1 LIALKNLEGVE
12 EKLLQVFAFPESLE
26 EPEEFPAL
34 EGWEPEEGRG
44 KTEPSPASLFAAITR
59 EDFPDH
65 EEQLSLAYTIR
76 KGREAAKRLEGGT
89 GVEGSSWRL
98 WARKRLLGWEAP
110 PPVPLRELPR
120 NLRLLAE
127 EVLEGERAFLETV
140 ERNLRLVV
148 AVAKRYL
155 AKVPGANLMD
165 LMAEGTLGLMQAAE
179 RFDPTLGYRFSTYAY
194 YWVRKAITR
203 HLTRDHL
210 IYLPEERRRE
220 AASGDEDL
228 AGLQAPLSLEE
239 PLKEVDKLLGETIAE
254 GPDPADK
261 AVEAWCQRTLLQVLR
276 DIGPLHGLVLGLHS
290 GVVGGTPLSLGEV
303 AGLLGISLDQ
313 AERLHKEAKGRLRH
327 LLRVRGLEELAV
339 D

>member
-1 LIALKNLEGVE
+1 MATAESFVNVE
-12 EKLLQVFAFPESLE
+12 EVLFQVFAFPESLE
-26 EPEEFPAL
+26 ESEEFPPL
-34 EGWEPEEGRG
+34 EGWEPEEERG
-44 KTEPSPASLFAAITR
+44 ETRPLPAGLFAAITK

-65 EEQLSLAYTIR
+65 GEQLSLAYAAKR
-76 KGREAAKRLEGGT
+76 GREAAERLGQGT
-89 GVEGSSWRL
+89 GVEGTSWRL
-98 WARKRLLGWEAP
+98 WARKRLLGREAP
-110 PPVPLRELPR
+110 PPTPLKELPR
-120 NLRLLAE
+120 ELRQSVE

-155 AKVPGANLMD
+155 AKVPGANLTD
-165 LMAEGTLGLMQAAE
+165 LIAEGTLGLMRAAE

-210 IYLPEERRRE
+210 VYLPEERRRE
-220 AASGDEDL
+220 AASGDESL

-239 PLKEVDKLLGETIAE
+239 PLKEVDKLLGETIA
-254 GPDPADK
+254 GGLDPADK
-261 AVEAWCQRTLLQVLR
+261 ALETWRQRTLLQALR
-276 DIGPLHGLVLGLHS
+276 EIGPLHGLLLGLHS

-303 AGLLGISLDQ
+303 AGLLGISPDQ

-327 LLRVRGLEELAV
+327 LLQVRGLEELAV

>member
-1 LIALKNLEGVE
+1 MVALENLEGVE

-34 EGWEPEEGRG
+34 EGREPEEEGGRAA
-44 KTEPSPASLFAAITR
+44 PPPAGLLAAITK

-65 EEQLSLAYTIR
+65 GEQLSLAYAVRRGR
-76 KGREAAKRLEGGT
+76 KAAERLERET
-89 GVEGSSWRL
+89 GAKGSSWHL
-98 WARKRLLGWEAP
+98 WARKRLLGRETP
-110 PPVPLRELPR
+110 PPIPLKELPR
-120 NLRLLAE
+120 DLRLLVE

-155 AKVPGANLMD
+155 ARVPGANLMD
-165 LMAEGTLGLMQAAE
+165 LIAEGTLGLMQAVE
-179 RFDPTLGYRFSTYAY
+179 RFDPALGYRFSTYAY

-203 HLTRDHL
+203 HLSRDHL
-210 IYLPEERRRE
+210 VYLPEERRRE
-220 AASGDEDL
+220 AVSGDEDL
-228 AGLQAPLSLEE
+228 AGLRAPLSLDE
-239 PLKEVDKLLGETIAE
+239 PLKEVDKTLGETIAG
-254 GPDPADK
+254 GPDPAEK
-261 AVEAWCQRTLLQVLR
+261 ALEAWRQEVLLRALR
-276 DIGPLHGLVLGLHS
+276 DIGPLHGLLLGLHS

-303 AGLLGISLDQ
+303 AGLLEISQDQ

>member
-1 LIALKNLEGVE
+1 LIALKNLKGVE

-26 EPEEFPAL
+26 EPEEFPPL

-44 KTEPSPASLFAAITR
+44 EAKPLPAGLFAAITK

-65 EEQLSLAYTIR
+65 GEQLSLAHAVR
-76 KGREAAKRLEGGT
+76 RGREAAERLGQET
-89 GVEGSSWRL
+89 GVEGTSWRF
-98 WARKRLLGWEAP
+98 WARKRLLGREVP
-110 PPVPLRELPR
+110 PPIPLKELPR
-120 NLRLLAE
+120 DLRLLTE

-155 AKVPGANLMD
+155 AKVPGASLMD
-165 LMAEGTLGLMQAAE
+165 LIAEGTLGLMQAAE

-203 HLTRDHL
+203 HLSRDHL
-210 IYLPEERRRE
+210 VYLPEERRRE
-220 AASGDEDL
+220 AVSGDEDL

-239 PLKEVDKLLGETIAE
+239 PLKEVDKPLGETIA
-254 GPDPADK
+254 GGTDPADK
-261 AVEAWCQRTLLQVLR
+261 ALEAWRQRTLLQALR
-276 DIGPLHGLVLGLHS
+276 DIGPLHGLLLGLHS
-290 GVVGGTPLSLGEV
+290 GVVGGTLLSLGEI
-303 AGLLGISLDQ
+303 AGLLGISHEQ